1 MERTDLL
8 SNIRDVLYSAGFYVS
23 DLHTM
28 RLTGFDIVARR
39 DDSLLIIKALTNVD
53 SLSEDLANEL
63 KTLSSLLKGCPL
75 LIGKKNGCAA
85 LEDDVAYFRF
95 GIQAITLGTLKNY
108 LLEGTSVKVYAAPG
122 GLYVRLDEEKLQRI
136 RKEKN
141 ISLGAFARYV
151 KVSRRTVQMYEE
163 GMNSRIEIANKIE
176 ELLESSVTIPINL
189 LKNSYVDN
197 KNTPT
202 YHSETENIKAF
213 QGEVFSI
220 LQNVGY
226 KIIPMDRCPF
236 EALSKDREKILL
248 TCVHKYNKKL
258 LKKAQVVSSISKIT
272 EKHAVVFTDKD
283 VNKRNVEGTPIIVK
297 KELKKIKEPEEVFDL
312 IVERI
317 YSD

>member
-1 MERTDLL
+1 MERTELL
-8 SNIRDVLYSAGFYVS
+8 GSIRDVLINAGFYVS
-23 DLHTM
+23 DLHSI

-39 DDSLLIIKALTNVD
+39 DDSLLIIKVLTNVD
-53 SLSEDLANEL
+53 SLSEDVANEL

-75 LIGKKNGCAA
+75 LIGEKNGSGI

-95 GIQAITLGTLKNY
+95 GIQAITLNTLKNH
-108 LLEGTSVKVYAAPG
+108 LLEGMSIRVYAAPG
-122 GLYVRLDEEKLQRI
+122 GLYVHLDEEKL
-136 RKEKN
+136 RKLRQEKS

-151 KVSRRTVQMYEE
+151 NVSRRTVRMYEE
-163 GMNSRIEIANKIE
+163 GMNSRIEVANRIE
-176 ELLESSVTIPINL
+176 ELLESSITIPINL
-189 LKNSYVDN
+189 LKNPFIEN
-197 KNTPT
+197 KITPT

-213 QGEVFSI
+213 QREIFSL

-272 EKHAVVFTDKD
+272 EKHAVVFTDKN

-297 KELKKIKEPEEVFDL
+297 KELKRIKDPEEVFDL
-312 IVERI
+312 IIERI
-317 YSD
+317 

>member
-1 MERTDLL
+1 MERTELL
-8 SNIRDVLYSAGFYVS
+8 GSIRDVLINAGFYAS
-23 DLHTM
+23 DLPSI

-39 DDSLLIIKALTNVD
+39 DDSLLIIKVLTNVD
-53 SLSEDLANEL
+53 SLLEDVANEL

-75 LIGKKNGCAA
+75 LIGEKNGSGI

-95 GIQAITLGTLKNY
+95 GIQAITLNTLKNH
-108 LLEGTSVKVYAAPG
+108 LLEGMSIRVYAAPG
-122 GLYVRLDEEKLQRI
+122 GLYVHLNEEKL
-136 RKEKN
+136 RKLRQEKS

-151 KVSRRTVQMYEE
+151 NVSRRTVRMYEE
-163 GMNSRIEIANKIE
+163 GMNSRIEVANRIE
-176 ELLESSVTIPINL
+176 ELLESSITIPINL
-189 LKNSYVDN
+189 LKNSFIEN
-197 KNTPT
+197 KITPT

-213 QGEVFSI
+213 QREIFSL

-272 EKHAVVFTDKD
+272 EKHAVVFTDKN

-297 KELKKIKEPEEVFDL
+297 KELKRIKDPEEVFDL
-312 IVERI
+312 IIERI
-317 YSD
+317 

>member
-1 MERTDLL
+1 MERTELL
-8 SNIRDVLYSAGFYVS
+8 SSIREVLTSAGFYAS
-23 DLHTM
+23 DLHSM

-39 DDSLLIIKALTNVD
+39 DDSLLIIKVLTNVD
-53 SLSEDLANEL
+53 SLSEGVASEL

-75 LIGKKNGCAA
+75 LIGEKNGYGI

-108 LLEGTSVKVYAAPG
+108 LLEGMTVKVYAAPG
-122 GLYVRLDEEKLQRI
+122 GLYVHLDEEKLHRLRQ
-136 RKEKN
+136 EKN
-141 ISLGAFARYV
+141 ISLGTFARYV
-151 KVSRRTVQMYEE
+151 SVSRRTVRMYEE
-163 GMNSRIEIANKIE
+163 GMNSRIEVANRIE
-176 ELLESSVTIPINL
+176 ELLESSITIPINL
-189 LKNSYVDN
+189 LKNSFIDS
-197 KNTPT
+197 KITST

-213 QGEVFSI
+213 QREIFSL

-258 LKKAQVVSSISKIT
+258 LKKAQVVSSISKVT
-272 EKHAVVFTDKD
+272 EKLAVVFTDKE

-297 KELKKIKEPEEVFDL
+297 KELKKIKDPEEVFDL
-312 IVERI
+312 IIERI
-317 YSD
+317 